1 MDDREF
7 DTWLMSA
14 TPRLRGAAYLLA
26 GSVEAADDLLQDTLV
41 RVYQRRERIEAGA
54 CTAYARRVLA
64 TRAVDAGRRPWRR
77 EVPVAAV
84 PDRAATLHDEVGIDV
99 VGALAALPAGQR
111 AVLVMR
117 FFEDLDVDSTAATL
131 GVSTGTVKSQTSRG
145 LERLRELMSTPITV
159 GTGEEM
165 T

>member
-1 MDDREF
+1 
-7 DTWLMSA
+7 
-14 TPRLRGAAYLLA
+14 
-26 GSVEAADDLLQDTLV
+26 LV
-41 RVYQRRERIEAGA
+41 RVYQRRERIDAEA

-77 EVPVAAV
+77 EVPVEVV
-84 PDRAATLHDEVGIDV
+84 PDRAVDADAEVAVDV

-111 AVLVMR
+111 AVLVLR
-117 FFEDLDVDSTAATL
+117 FFDDQDVESTAAAL
-131 GVSTGTVKSQTSRG
+131 GISPGTVKSQTSRG

-159 GTGEEM
+159 GSGEE

>member
-1 MDDREF
+1 MDDVEF
-7 DTWLMSA
+7 DRWLRSA
-14 TPRLRGAAYLLA
+14 TPRLRGAAYLLT
-26 GSVEAADDLLQDTLV
+26 GTRDAADDLVQDTLV
-41 RVYQRRERIEAGA
+41 RVYQRRERIDAEA

-77 EVPVAAV
+77 EVPVEVV
-84 PDRAATLHDEVGIDV
+84 PDRAVDADAEVAVDV

-111 AVLVMR
+111 AVLVLR
-117 FFEDLDVDSTAATL
+117 FFDDQDVESTAAAL
-131 GVSTGTVKSQTSRG
+131 GISPGTVKSQTSRG

-159 GTGEEM
+159 GSGEE